1 MSTVFS
7 LSVSVLNAIIQIF
20 LSFTSRRQRNETLT
34 EFNTILMSK
43 ISIFQFL
50 NTGVF
55 VLLAQFLADME
66 NFDLSKGIVFE
77 VTQVMLINAILPNVT
92 LFFLSYFE
100 ILKKVERWL
109 IERGTIKSSQ
119 MEANEAF
126 EGPEAEFPYKY
137 AYVFK
142 TLWLSAFFAP
152 LSPVVVPIS
161 IAGLIVNYYL

>member
-34 EFNTILMSK
+34 EFNTILMVK

-109 IERGTIKSSQ
+109 I
-119 MEANEAF
+119 
-126 EGPEAEFPYKY
+126 
-137 AYVFK
+137 
-142 TLWLSAFFAP
+142 
-152 LSPVVVPIS
+152 
-161 IAGLIVNYYL
+161 

>member
-1 MSTVFS
+1 MV
-7 LSVSVLNAIIQIF
+7 
-20 LSFTSRRQRNETLT
+20 
-34 EFNTILMSK
+34 K

-109 IERGTIKSSQ
+109 I
-119 MEANEAF
+119 
-126 EGPEAEFPYKY
+126 
-137 AYVFK
+137 
-142 TLWLSAFFAP
+142 
-152 LSPVVVPIS
+152 
-161 IAGLIVNYYL
+161 